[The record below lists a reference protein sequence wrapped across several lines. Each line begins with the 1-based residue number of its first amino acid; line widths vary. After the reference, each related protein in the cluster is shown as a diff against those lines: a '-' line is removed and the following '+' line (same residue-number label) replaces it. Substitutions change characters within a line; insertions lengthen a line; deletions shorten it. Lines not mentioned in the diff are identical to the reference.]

1 MYFAMRMVWHG
12 FKSNY
17 VYIKDFNR
25 FMCNGTKNKNKK
37 HFFRYCLQCFSSE
50 RVLVDHKVVC
60 LKLNGKQTVKL
71 RSG

>member
-1 MYFAMRMVWHG
+1 
-12 FKSNY
+12 
-17 VYIKDFNR
+17 
-25 FMCNGTKNKNKK
+25 MCNETKNKNKK
-37 HFFRYCLQCFSSE
+37 IFFRCCLQCSSSE

>member
-25 FMCNGTKNKNKK
+25 FMCNETKNKNKK
-37 HFFRYCLQCFSSE
+37 YFFRYCLQCFSSE